1 MASISVF
8 VVKFVQIKSQGRSPI
23 LGKNAVFRRI
33 VICDRITMVDRIAT
47 VDQTTILGRMVA
59 LIMKLRNERYRREI
73 WKDVKQGERREV
85 DRVYSD

>member
-1 MASISVF
+1 MASTFIAIF
-8 VVKFVQIKSQGRSPI
+8 EKIKILGRSPI

-47 VDQTTILGRMVA
+47 VDKTTILGRMVA

-85 DRVYSD
+85 DWVYSD